1 MWEKK
6 LRQNLGPLPSDWP
19 RLTEKDIAS
28 VLVLLYPTEESK
40 GFEILLTKRTSKVLT
55 HKGQISF
62 PGGFPEKEDNHLLE
76 TALRETREE
85 IGLSPEAIEV
95 LGILEP
101 VTTGL
106 QIKIIPFLGLVSHR
120 QKFVLS
126 AEEVEKVFFLPG
138 SELLAKGLKPVVA
151 NELHYRV
158 QSIGITWEEELIWGA
173 TAKILEQIYSILMK
187 DL

>member
-1 MWEKK
+1 
-6 LRQNLGPLPSDWP
+6 
-19 RLTEKDIAS
+19 
-28 VLVLLYPTEESK
+28 
-40 GFEILLTKRTSKVLT
+40 
-55 HKGQISF
+55 
-62 PGGFPEKEDNHLLE
+62 LE
-76 TALRETREE
+76 TALRETKEE

-158 QSIGITWEEELIWGA
+158 QSIGIKWEEELIWGA